1 MMHNGRLGR
10 SGTGA
15 CQAGWTHQR
24 MEDELLDIIYGAF
37 IVLLHATAE
46 SGVKFFI
53 GL

>member
-1 MMHNGRLGR
+1 MPVVIILKRR
-10 SGTGA
+10 SEIAA

-46 SGVKFFI
+46 SGVIFI